1 MRSHFNRSALVRQ
14 LTGWLPAPEEASRQ
28 DLAERLGDWLNVA
41 DAITLASAQQNLP
54 KLATASRL
62 ERPKPPGD
70 PKADLERARATLA
83 KAIATPPQPPTDA
96 SDTEFALHH
105 QRYLDHQRR
114 MEMSIDALRDH
125 VRQVLAARSPKLAQ
139 LAAMDAMLD
148 QMLGGREQRLLHGVP
163 AIVKL
168 RFAQLRQSHP
178 DTWPAL
184 FEHDLQRTL
193 LAELD
198 LRLQPVMGMVDAF
211 GQEEAGATVLNSIP

>member
-14 LTGWLPAPEEASRQ
+14 LAGWLPTPEEPSRQ
-28 DLAERLGDWLNVA
+28 DLAERLGGWLNVA
-41 DAITLASAQQNLP
+41 DAITLASAQQTP
-54 KLATASRL
+54 PARTAVR
-62 ERPKPPGD
+62 RPAQGQADAD
-70 PKADLERARATLA
+70 PRADLERVRSTLA
-83 KAIATPPQPPTDA
+83 KAIATPPHPPTDA

-114 MEMSIDALRDH
+114 MEMSIDALRGH
-125 VRQVLAARSPKLAQ
+125 VRQVLARRSPKLVQ

-178 DTWPAL
+178 ETWPAL
-184 FEHDLQRTL
+184 FEQDFQQVL

-211 GQEEAGATVLNSIP
+211 GQDADAASLSNRIP